1 MRYYLGRFLSFAVFG
16 ICAILPLYIFK
27 FKILGVPTTFLEIS
41 ILLLFIIWFFEKA
54 NVTKKWFKFFYFDD
68 FSLPIEFFLL
78 VAIFSSLSSFNTN
91 GALGILKAYFF
102 EPVLLFMV
110 VRDRIKLGDGKFVFS
125 GLIVA
130 ATWLAC
136 FAIFQRLTGLGFP
149 EYAAN
154 EISQGR
160 VVSVY
165 NSANSLALFLGPI
178 LALCFGWILAR
189 DKANKNQFFLV
200 VVIVSLL
207 LQFIAI
213 FLTKSQAGI
222 IATILVLGFIFLTN
236 FFPFRINLI
245 LFKFLTVSALALIV
259 LFPLIAYFGV
269 NFGALLGDVTLQ
281 NRSYLWRGAIALVRD
296 KPLTGAGLAGFRG
309 FYGANYHLPG
319 YDELL
324 QYPHN
329 LILNFWTETGF
340 FGVIGFF
347 WLLFNFFSKSLKN
360 EYFRISLLGV
370 ILYILVHGIVDVP
383 YFKND
388 LSAEFFVILA
398 LSGFS
403 LKVGK
408 K

>member
-1 MRYYLGRFLSFAVFG
+1 MRYYPGRFLSFGVFG
-16 ICAILPLYIFK
+16 ICATLPLYILR
-27 FKILGVPTTFLEIS
+27 FKIFGIPTTFLEIS
-41 ILLLFIIWFFEKA
+41 ILMLFVIWFFEK
-54 NVTKKWFKFFYFDD
+54 VYITKKWFKCFNLES
-68 FSLPIEFFLL
+68 FSLPIVFFLL
-78 VAIFSSLSSFNTN
+78 IATFSSLTSFNTN
-91 GALGILKAYFF
+91 GALGILKAYFL
-102 EPVLLFMV
+102 EPALLFIV

-136 FAIFQRLTGLGFP
+136 FAIFQKLTGLGFP

-160 VVSVY
+160 VVAVY

-178 LALCFGWILAR
+178 LVLCFGWIFAR
-189 DKANKNQFFLV
+189 DKTVKNQPYVIL
-200 VVIVSLL
+200 VIVSLL
-207 LQFIAI
+207 LQLIAI

-236 FFPFRINLI
+236 FFSFRINLI
-245 LFKFLTVSALALIV
+245 LFKFLAVSGLALVV
-259 LFPLIAYFGV
+259 LLPLAAYFGV
-269 NFGALLGDVTLQ
+269 NFGALLGDVTLE

-296 KPLTGAGLAGFRG
+296 KPLTGAGLSGFRE
-309 FYGANYHLPG
+309 FYGANYRLPG

-329 LILNFWTETGF
+329 LILNFWTEIGF

-347 WLLFNFFSKSLKN
+347 WLLFNFFSKSIKN
-360 EYFRISLLGV
+360 QFFKVSLLGV
-370 ILYILVHGIVDVP
+370 ILYILIHGIVDVP

-388 LSAEFFVILA
+388 LSAQFFILLA
-398 LSGFS
+398 LSEFS
-403 LKVGK
+403 K
-408 K
+408 KKIPQ